1 MAGYT
6 ADAAVEVKQDPY
18 LAPWVQQLL
27 TARARPVA
35 PGYPELNADFEA
47 ELQEVLAGKLSVS
60 DAMTTAATE
69 ADAAL
74 SNP

>member
-6 ADAAVEVKQDPY
+6 SDAAAEVKANPY
-18 LAPWVQQLL
+18 LGVFAQQLL

-35 PGYPELNADFEA
+35 PGYPELDADFSA
-47 ELQEVLAGKLSVS
+47 ELQEVLAGNLSVS
-60 DAMTTAATE
+60 DAMSTAAQE
-69 ADAAL
+69 ANAAL